1 MNKIE
6 YKIIFRMRNKTIGN
20 YNLKNKNHKPY
31 ISRK

>member
-1 MNKIE
+1 MNEIE

-20 YNLKNKNHKPY
+20 YNIKTKNHKPY